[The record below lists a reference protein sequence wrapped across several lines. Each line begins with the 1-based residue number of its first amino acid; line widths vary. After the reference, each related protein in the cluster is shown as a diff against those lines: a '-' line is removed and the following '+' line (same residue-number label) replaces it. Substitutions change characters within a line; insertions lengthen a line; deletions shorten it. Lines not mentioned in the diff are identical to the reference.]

1 MKWFSEG
8 PSENVKQRQEMN
20 LKSHEI
26 PFDAHL
32 TKLPACIV
40 GNLARNMGNEAALLP
55 GKMTAAIQ
63 QVIL

>member
-1 MKWFSEG
+1 
-8 PSENVKQRQEMN
+8 MN
-20 LKSHEI
+20 PKSHEI